1 MSPFRGPVALDEIER
16 SIGSFDEIVVAAS
29 GLRTPT
35 LRARN
40 AVGYAWRCGCE
51 ARGNASPFCVWRP
64 CTDHGSLAAGLPE
77 CAVPIGYEDGDRIS
91 AAAAPRARLGDV
103 LISAARAI
111 ADTFAAGAPIGFI
124 EAGKLV
130 REFPDGRREVVSS
143 I

>member
-1 MSPFRGPVALDEIER
+1 MSVFRGPVALDEIER
-16 SIGSFDEIVVAAS
+16 SIGSFDEVIIATNGVH
-29 GLRTPT
+29 TTT

-40 AVGYAWRCGCE
+40 AVGYGWWCGCE
-51 ARGNASPFCVWRP
+51 ARGNASPFCVWRA
-64 CTDHGSLAAGLPE
+64 CLDHTSFAAGLAE
-77 CAVPIGYEDGDRIS
+77 CAVPVGYEGGKRTSVD
-91 AAAAPRARLGDV
+91 AAPRARLGDV

-111 ADTFAAGAPIGFI
+111 ADTLAVGAPIAFI

>member
-1 MSPFRGPVALDEIER
+1 MSPFRGPVALDEVER
-16 SIGSFDEIVVAAS
+16 SIGSFDEVIAVAN
-29 GLRTPT
+29 GMRTTT

-51 ARGNASPFCVWRP
+51 ARGNASPFCVWRA
-64 CTDHGSLAAGLPE
+64 CFAHGPLAAGLPE
-77 CAVPIGYEDGDRIS
+77 CPVPLGYEGGNRIS
-91 AAAAPRARLGDV
+91 VNAAPRARLGEV

-111 ADTFAAGAPIGFI
+111 ADTFAVGAPIGFI